1 MADSRYA
8 AIKNY
13 VIHKTPLEK
22 VKWPL
27 EKKLTLFL
35 LSIAIAVL
43 VAFVLFDAT
52 KYPVEARA
60 IFIITFSAC
69 LWITEA
75 IPPFAVSFVI
85 LGGAIFFLED
95 PLPLH
100 PNKDWGTYAKLWG
113 SSIMWLF
120 LGGFVLAK
128 GAEKTGF
135 DRFFSKLVISRFGTK
150 PANVLLGIML
160 TTGILSMFISNT
172 ATAVMMLSVVGPIT
186 AKMEM
191 GSKFRKALMLGIAV
205 SATVGGM
212 GTIIGTAPNAIA
224 VATINEIAKTNSN
237 ISPVSFLD
245 WMKIGM
251 PIAFGLLFL
260 SWFLLL
266 KLFPPVSNKLEI
278 DWSDGANSGS
288 KRNFWI
294 VSGIF
299 AFTVT
304 LWMTSGFHG
313 VSVSLVAFVPII
325 LMTMTGIL
333 DSDDFK
339 NLSWDTL
346 ALIMG
351 GLILGSIIK
360 NNDLTSILL
369 KGFDFNSQPILVL
382 VIVGFTTTALSNL
395 MSNTA
400 AAGIVIPLITS
411 IMVNVP
417 VQAAVV
423 IGLAC
428 STAMFLPI
436 STPPN
441 AIVFSTGELQQKD
454 FRLLGVVVAVVGIAA
469 IVAVTFTLF

>member
-8 AIKNY
+8 ALKEYVHGKNP
-13 VIHKTPLEK
+13 ISK

-27 EKKLTLFL
+27 GKKVTLFL
-35 LSIAIAVL
+35 CSALFAFLISF
-43 VAFVLFDAT
+43 VAFDASAHPT
-52 KYPVEARA
+52 EARA
-60 IFIITFSAC
+60 IFIITFAAG

-95 PLPLH
+95 PLPNN

-128 GAEKTGF
+128 GAAKTGF
-135 DRFFSKLVISRFGTK
+135 DKFFSKLVITQFGNK

-160 TTGILSMFISNT
+160 TTGVLSMFISNT
-172 ATAVMMLSVVGPIT
+172 ATAVMMISVVAPIT
-186 AKMEM
+186 AKMAE
-191 GSKFRKALMLGIAV
+191 GSPFRKGLMLGIAV

-224 VATINEIAKTNSN
+224 VATINEIAKTNTS

-245 WMKIGM
+245 WMKVGM
-251 PIAFGLLFL
+251 PIAFGLLFI
-260 SWFLLL
+260 SWIFLL
-266 KLFPPVSNKLEI
+266 KVFPPQAKTLEI
-278 DWSDGANSGS
+278 DWGNTEPDN
-288 KRNFWI
+288 KRDFLL
-294 VSGIF
+294 VSFIF
-299 AFTVT
+299 GLTVL
-304 LWMTSGFHG
+304 LWMTSGVHG

-333 DSDDFK
+333 DADDFK
-339 NLSWDTL
+339 SLSWDTL

-360 NNDLTSILL
+360 NNDLTTILL
-369 KGFDFNSQPILVL
+369 SGFDFNSSPILVL
-382 VIVGFTTTALSNL
+382 TIIALATTLLSNL

-400 AAGIVIPLITS
+400 AAGIVIPLIAS

-417 VQAAVV
+417 VQAAVI

-454 FRLLGVVVAVVGIAA
+454 FRLLGVVVAVIGIGA
-469 IVAVTFTLF
+469 IVGLTFLLF

>member
-8 AIKNY
+8 ALKEYVHGKN
-13 VIHKTPLEK
+13 PLNH

-27 EKKLTLFL
+27 GKKVSLFL
-35 LSIAIAVL
+35 VSVIISFIIS
-43 VAFVLFDAT
+43 FVLFDAQT
-52 KYPVEARA
+52 YPTEARA
-60 IFIITFSAC
+60 IFIITLAAG
-69 LWITEA
+69 LWISEA

-95 PLPLH
+95 PLPTH

-128 GAEKTGF
+128 GAAKTGF
-135 DRFFSKLVISRFGTK
+135 DKFFSKIVITRFGTK
-150 PANVLLGIML
+150 PGNVLLGIML
-160 TTGILSMFISNT
+160 TTGVLSMFISNT
-172 ATAVMMLSVVGPIT
+172 ATAVMMISVVAPIT
-186 AKMEM
+186 AKMNP
-191 GSKFRKALMLGIAV
+191 GSPFRKALMLGIAV

-224 VATINEIAKTNSN
+224 VATINEIAKTNPSIN
-237 ISPVSFLD
+237 PVSFLD
-245 WMKIGM
+245 WMKVGM
-251 PIAFGLLFL
+251 PIAFGLLFI
-260 SWFLLL
+260 SWFFLL
-266 KLFPPVSNKLEI
+266 KFFPPSAKTLEI
-278 DWSDGANSGS
+278 DWGEDTNTN
-288 KRNFWI
+288 KRDFI
-294 VSGIF
+294 LVSLIF
-299 AFTVT
+299 SFTVL
-304 LWMTSGFHG
+304 LWMTSGLHG

-351 GLILGSIIK
+351 GLILGAIIK

-369 KGFDFNSQPILVL
+369 NGFDFNSSPVMVL
-382 VIVGFTTTALSNL
+382 VIVALGTTLLSNL

-400 AAGIVIPLITS
+400 AAGIVIPLIAS

-417 VQAAVV
+417 VQAAVI

-441 AIVFSTGELQQKD
+441 AIVFSTGELEQKD
-454 FRLLGVVVAVVGIAA
+454 FRSLGVVVAVVGIAA
-469 IVAVTFTLF
+469 IVALTFALF